1 MAKHRRAG
9 FEDHFGPKI
18 VLGPSEMVLKKF
30 EDQNG
35 PQIWPTVKHI
45 EESVIPEFD
54 PFKFN
59 YFLRWERPAKGH
71 KYDDHRVGTNES
83 KHEKEWSSMK

>member
-1 MAKHRRAG
+1 MENYWSLNRKDRRSIGVVMAKHRRAG

-35 PQIWPTVKHI
+35 PQI
-45 EESVIPEFD
+45 
-54 PFKFN
+54 
-59 YFLRWERPAKGH
+59 
-71 KYDDHRVGTNES
+71 
-83 KHEKEWSSMK
+83 